1 MSLATLKG
9 GINMSYA
16 KHQYGKGS
24 TVIDSKV
31 DYVMFDEYVADS
43 FEELPTEGV
52 KIGDRAMYNAG
63 GSLGIAVYFSTGWVK
78 G

>member
-1 MSLATLKG
+1 MS
-9 GINMSYA
+9 IA

-31 DYVMFDEYVADS
+31 EYVVFDEYIADS

-52 KIGDRAMYNAG
+52 KIGDRAMFVQDG
-63 GSLGIAVYFSTGWVK
+63 KIAIARYFTTGWVRC
-78 G
+78 

>member
-1 MSLATLKG
+1 MSLETLKG

-43 FEELPTEGV
+43 FDELPTEGV
-52 KIGDRAMYNAG
+52 KIGDRAMFVEDG
-63 GSLGIAVYFSTGWVK
+63 KIAIAMYFTTGWIK